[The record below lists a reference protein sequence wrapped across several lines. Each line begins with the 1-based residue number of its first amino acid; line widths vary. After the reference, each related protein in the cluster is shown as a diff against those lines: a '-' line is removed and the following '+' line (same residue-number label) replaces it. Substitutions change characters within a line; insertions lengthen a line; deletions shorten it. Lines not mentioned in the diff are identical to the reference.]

1 MLKFSLIAR
10 VPQALRRHARSVI
23 DEISRFRLRPLRLGS
38 LPVVLA
44 LTGPA
49 HAGDVGLF
57 ALPIPDSYPESVAV
71 GPGGTIWFTEKQ
83 GNRIGR
89 LAPDGELTEYPIP
102 TQDSRPQAI
111 VAGPDGALWFTQNRG
126 NKIGR
131 ITPAG
136 VITEYPVPTPESYPF
151 GLTTGPDGALW
162 FTLSGTNRIGRITAE
177 GRMSE
182 FSLAKTLTP
191 YGITLGPDGNLW
203 FTGFNSNTVGRITPA
218 GQVAEFP
225 LPTPDSAPQ
234 NTVSGPDGA
243 LWFTEAAA
251 DAIGRI
257 TTDGSVT
264 EFTLASCA
272 PGSVSED
279 GHPARCTGTRSPCG
293 IAASSDALWVT
304 QHCGGRLSRLS
315 PGGRLSEIGLG
326 GLKAPNGIAV
336 DPDGAVWF
344 ALARSN
350 GIGRHRPEGGNR

>member
-1 MLKFSLIAR
+1 MLKTSMIAR
-10 VPQALRRHARSVI
+10 VLQAMRRRARKATTDVP
-23 DEISRFRLRPLRLGS
+23 RLRVRTLRLGS

-44 LTGPA
+44 LTGPVQ
-49 HAGDVGLF
+49 AGDVRLF
-57 ALPIPDSYPESVAV
+57 ALPSSNSYPESVAV
-71 GPGGTIWFTEKQ
+71 GPGGTIWFTEKL

-89 LAPDGELTEYPIP
+89 LAPDGELTEYLIP

-111 VAGPDGALWFTQNRG
+111 VAAPDGALWFTQNRG

-131 ITPAG
+131 ITSAG
-136 VITEYPVPTPESYPF
+136 AITEYPVPTPDSYPF

-182 FSLAKTLTP
+182 FGLAKTLTP

-234 NTVSGPDGA
+234 NIVSGPDGA

-251 DAIGRI
+251 DAVGRI

-264 EFTLASCA
+264 EFTLASCV
-272 PGSVSED
+272 PGSVPED
-279 GHPARCTGTRSPCG
+279 GHPARCTGTKSPYG
-293 IAASSDALWVT
+293 IAASRDALWVT

-315 PGGRLSEIGLG
+315 PTGRLSEIGLG

-350 GIGRHRPEGGNR
+350 GIGRHRPEDGEK